1 MKKLFNLPMVEVVS
15 FQSEDIICTSGQG
28 SFFGPSHGDF
38 KEEQGNPGVVLPDDE
53 FEY

>member
-38 KEEQGNPGVVLPDDE
+38 KEEQGGGVVLPDDE
-53 FEY
+53 FN